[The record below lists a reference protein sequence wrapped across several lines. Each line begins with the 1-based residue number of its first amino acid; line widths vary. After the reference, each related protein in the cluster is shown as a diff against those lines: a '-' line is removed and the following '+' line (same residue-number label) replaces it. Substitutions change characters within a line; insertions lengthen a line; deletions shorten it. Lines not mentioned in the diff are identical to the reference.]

1 MIHADFDLEIPEQL
15 GRVHFVGIGGAGMN
29 AIARMMHRA
38 GVKVSGSDRSDS
50 STCQA
55 LRDIGIPVE
64 IGHEARYA
72 EDIDTLVVT
81 GALREDNPTYVRAR
95 ERGILVLHRSQA
107 LHWLSRHDRVISV
120 AGAHGKTTS
129 TGMVAHGLRHGG
141 NDVSYVNG
149 AAIVGMGETA
159 SAGSADTFVLEADES
174 DKSFLLYN
182 TAVALITNVDPEH
195 LDFYGSRENF
205 MQAFVDFANAATE
218 AVVIS
223 ADDPGTKE
231 VTEQLTTDRKIITFG
246 QSESADVRLSDLD
259 TSARVSFTVTANG
272 ESLPV
277 QLRLFGDYNAYNA
290 TGAIAVLLHM
300 GYTLRQAVDALQ
312 DFQGVTSRL
321 QFYGRVNGVEVY
333 DDYAHHHNEIKALL
347 GATRTVA
354 GSGRVIAV
362 HRPHLYSR
370 TQLFASEFAEILEAG
385 ADHTVVLDLEA
396 AREEFVP
403 GVTGKLVTDKFV
415 DQSKVALIEDWDEAC
430 EYIAN
435 FSQPGDIVV
444 TMSVGSLYR
453 ICPMILAALEKRYG
467 VAAELPPG
475 GGK

>member
-1 MIHADFDLEIPEQL
+1 M
-15 GRVHFVGIGGAGMN
+15 
-29 AIARMMHRA
+29 
-38 GVKVSGSDRSDS
+38 
-50 STCQA
+50 
-55 LRDIGIPVE
+55 
-64 IGHEARYA
+64 
-72 EDIDTLVVT
+72 
-81 GALREDNPTYVRAR
+81 
-95 ERGILVLHRSQA
+95 
-107 LHWLSRHDRVISV
+107 
-120 AGAHGKTTS
+120 
-129 TGMVAHGLRHGG
+129 
-141 NDVSYVNG
+141 NG

-223 ADDPGTKE
+223 ADDPGAKE